1 MVYILIWDR
10 LNVINIYIIINMKA
24 LIIYFFKMQ
33 MLYIRMD
40 GLSTKTSTQT
50 YGSHYALFMEVQVK
64 GSWKLVANYVQNFC
78 PGGQKNN
85 CTTTSNEYVKGNISV
100 GNNII

>member
-1 MVYILIWDR
+1 
-10 LNVINIYIIINMKA
+10 
-24 LIIYFFKMQ
+24 
-33 MLYIRMD
+33 
-40 GLSTKTSTQT
+40 
-50 YGSHYALFMEVQVK
+50 MEVQVK